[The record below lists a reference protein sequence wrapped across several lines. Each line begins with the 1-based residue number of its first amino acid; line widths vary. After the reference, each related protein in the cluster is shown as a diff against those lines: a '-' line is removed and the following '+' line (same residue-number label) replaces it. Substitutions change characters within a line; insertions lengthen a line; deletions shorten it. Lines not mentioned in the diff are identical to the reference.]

1 MEKNFRKQIL
11 PHKLIFN
18 VLLGGTL
25 IFAASCS
32 EKKDTFQKKAG
43 TKEATRVDI
52 IIAKS
57 GAISNRVEVNGSI
70 VANEFAELRPEVS
83 GLLTYLNVPE
93 GNVVQKGT
101 VIARINSADLQAQ
114 LNKYKT
120 QLELAQKTE
129 ERLTKLL
136 KINGVNQAE
145 YDVAINNINSL
156 TADIAYT
163 QALIDKTVL
172 TAPFTGVIGLKK
184 ISAGSYVTPA
194 NIIASIQQLQNARVD
209 FQIPENYQA
218 YVKKGSHVEVQINGK
233 ATSARVIAIEP
244 QVNESTRNFT
254 VRAVLPGQ
262 SANPGSFAKVYLST
276 TDTGSNILIPTN
288 SIIPE
293 AKSKKVVKVING
305 KASFIDV
312 QTGTRQ
318 NNLIEVTSG
327 ISEGDSIVVSGV
339 LFTRQDTPVKIISVK
354 SLESLS
360 E

>member
-18 VLLGGTL
+18 VLIGGTL

-145 YDVAINNINSL
+145 HDVAINNVNSL

-209 FQIPENYQA
+209 FQIPESYQA

-262 SANPGSFAKVYLST
+262 SANPGSFAKVYLSA

>member
-1 MEKNFRKQIL
+1 MKKNFSKQAL
-11 PHKLIFN
+11 PHKL
-18 VLLGGTL
+18 LLNALIGGAL
-25 IFAASCS
+25 IFTASCS
-32 EKKDTFQKKAG
+32 EKKDTFQKKTG
-43 TKEATRVDI
+43 TNEATRVDI

-70 VANEFAELRPEVS
+70 IANEFAELRPEVS
-83 GLLTYLNVPE
+83 GLITYLNVPE

-129 ERLTKLL
+129 ERLSKLL

-145 YDVAINNINSL
+145 HDVAISNVNALN
-156 TADIAYT
+156 ADIAYT

-172 TAPFTGVIGLKK
+172 TAPFTGVIGLRQV
-184 ISAGSYVTPA
+184 STGAYVTPA
-194 NIIASIQQLQNARVD
+194 NIIASIQQLQNPRVD
-209 FQIPENYQA
+209 FQIPENYQE
-218 YVKKGSHVEVQINGK
+218 YVKKGSQVEVHINGK
-233 ATSARVIAIEP
+233 ATTARVIAIEP

-254 VRAVLPGQ
+254 VRALLTGN
-262 SANPGSFAKVYLST
+262 SASPGSFAKVYLSAK
-276 TDTGSNILIPTN
+276 DTGTNILIPTN
-288 SIIPE
+288 AIIPE
-293 AKSKKVVKVING
+293 AKSKKVVKVMNG
-305 KASFIDV
+305 KASFIEV

-327 ISEGDSIVVSGV
+327 ISEGDSVVVSGV
-339 LFTRQDTPVKIISVK
+339 LFTRQDAPVKIVSVK
-354 SLESLS
+354 ALESLS

>member
-1 MEKNFRKQIL
+1 MKTNFRKHAI
-11 PHKLIFN
+11 PHQLIFN
-18 VLLGGTL
+18 VLIGGTL

-43 TKEATRVDI
+43 TKDATRVEI
-52 IIAKS
+52 LIAKS

-83 GLLTYLNVPE
+83 GLITYLNVPE
-93 GNVVQKGT
+93 GHVVQKGT

-120 QLELAQKTE
+120 QLELATKTE
-129 ERLTKLL
+129 ERLSKLL
-136 KINGVNQAE
+136 KINGVNQSE
-145 YDVAINNINSL
+145 HDVAISNINTL
-156 TADIAYT
+156 QADIAYT

-172 TAPFTGVIGLKK
+172 TAPFTGVIGLRK
-184 ISAGSYVTPA
+184 ISTGSYVTPA
-194 NIIASIQQLQNARVD
+194 NIIASIQQLQNPRVD
-209 FQIPENYQA
+209 FQIPESYQE
-218 YVKKGSHVEVQINGK
+218 YVKKGSQVEVQVNGK
-233 ATSARVIAIEP
+233 TTMAHVIAIEP

-254 VRAVLPGQ
+254 VRAIFPGN
-262 SANPGSFAKVYLST
+262 SVNPGSFAKVYLNA

-293 AKSKKVVKVING
+293 AKSKKVVKVMNG
-305 KASFIDV
+305 KASFIEV

-339 LFTRQDTPVKIISVK
+339 LFTRQDAPVKIVSVK